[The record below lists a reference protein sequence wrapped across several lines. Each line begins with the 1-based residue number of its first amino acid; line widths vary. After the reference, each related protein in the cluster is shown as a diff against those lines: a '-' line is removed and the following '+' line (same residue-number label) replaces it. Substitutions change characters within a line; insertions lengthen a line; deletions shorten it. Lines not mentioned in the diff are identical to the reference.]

1 LQFLKGI
8 VSGFSNI
15 SHKAAKHAKNN
26 TLKSFITQY
35 FGIPFLNLYGK
46 VTITETYL
54 VVLIL
59 FAIQVLFSKWWMS
72 RHDQGPLEKIWKDL
86 SYTSNKKIKT
96 AAVSV

>member
-1 LQFLKGI
+1 LQFFKGI
-8 VSGFSNI
+8 VSSLTNI

-54 VVLIL
+54 VFWYYLRYR
-59 FAIQVLFSKWWMS
+59 FYSANGGWAGM
-72 RHDQGPLEKIWKDL
+72 
-86 SYTSNKKIKT
+86 
-96 AAVSV
+96 